1 MTEHK
6 YPPTS
11 DMCVDCDTHLSEF
24 CWVCH
29 GRMEKQRD
37 DARIERDRLRAE
49 ADTMRNRIAVLR
61 EALED
66 IREWAQQDDVLAFE
80 DGDIPLADFCDRVLK
95 GEK

>member
-37 DARIERDRLRAE
+37 DTRAERDRLR
-49 ADTMRNRIAVLR
+49 VLPG
-61 EALED
+61 
-66 IREWAQQDDVLAFE
+66 F
-80 DGDIPLADFCDRVLK
+80 PDRK
-95 GEK
+95 DAK